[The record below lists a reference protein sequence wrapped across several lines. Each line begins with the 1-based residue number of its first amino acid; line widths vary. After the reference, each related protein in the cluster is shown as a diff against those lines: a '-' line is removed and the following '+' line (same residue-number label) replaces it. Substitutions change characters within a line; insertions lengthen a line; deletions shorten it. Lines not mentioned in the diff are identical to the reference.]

1 VIKYSILSISA
12 DNENVM
18 NLYKKIFN
26 PQ

>member
-1 VIKYSILSISA
+1 LSVSA